1 MALKIP
7 VLALAALAVA
17 ALAGCSAPVPDNPGG
32 AIIATTPQ
40 PGGFRGAYL
49 DQPYAL
55 PEGRFTAT
63 DGTAFDFRAD
73 TQTPVTLVFFGY
85 THCPD
90 VCNTVLADVAAAL
103 RRVDPGVR
111 SKVSLVF
118 VTTDPKRDQPRV
130 IREYLDRFDPSF
142 AGVTGPLP
150 LIEAAAAQ
158 LGVPLTGEKKLT
170 GGGYEVGHGAQV
182 IGFAGDA
189 GRVVWVPGTPVGDL
203 RHDLA
208 RLVAS
213 V

>member
-1 MALKIP
+1 VPLRFP
-7 VLALAALAVA
+7 LLTLAALVVA

-32 AIIATTPQ
+32 AVIATTPP
-40 PGGFRGAYL
+40 PGGYRGAYL
-49 DQPYAL
+49 DRPYSL

-63 DGTAFDFRAD
+63 DGRPFDFRAD
-73 TQTPVTLVFFGY
+73 TTTPVTLVFFGY

-103 RRVDPGVR
+103 RRVDPTVR
-111 SKVSLVF
+111 SKMSLVF
-118 VTTDPKRDQPRV
+118 VTTDPKRDGPRV

-142 AGVTGPLP
+142 LGVTGPLP
-150 LIEAAAAQ
+150 LIEAAATQ
-158 LGVPLTGEKKLT
+158 LGVPLTGEKKLP

-182 IGFAGDA
+182 VGFAGNE

-203 RHDLA
+203 RHDFT

-213 V
+213 A